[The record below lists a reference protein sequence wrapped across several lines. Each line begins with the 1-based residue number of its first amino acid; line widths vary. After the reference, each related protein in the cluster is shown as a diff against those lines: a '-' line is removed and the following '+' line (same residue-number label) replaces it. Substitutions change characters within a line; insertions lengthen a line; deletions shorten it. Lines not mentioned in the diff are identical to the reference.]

1 MIGMMSFLSS
11 CSKNNTLG
19 GDTNVDFAQVG
30 QTSSVYINVSGTPLP
45 ATSIKVI
52 NNTDGMVTYS
62 ASVNTKA
69 YPADLIKLLLDNLPT
84 ALAYYNPKDFTYS
97 ISPSGQM
104 DLQFKLKITTE
115 GIQNFLVNGEPWT
128 VRYADG
134 VGTKYEV
141 DTKTGETLT
150 AEITEKTGKDDW
162 PYGFYMIK
170 TSKVEYVAPVEDK
183 VINKVS
189 YRVNHKFGLVYIKAE
204 FRNGKVV
211 EVDLL

>member
-1 MIGMMSFLSS
+1 MKRFKQGMIVLIMIGMMSFLSS

-84 ALAYYNPKDFTYS
+84 ALAYYNPKDFDFGKKKAFPMRLQHFFASVNKAITELNWQ
-97 ISPSGQM
+97 PEFDLVSG
-104 DLQFKLKITTE
+104 LKDSF
-115 GIQNFLVNGEPWT
+115 QNDYLVSG
-128 VRYADG
+128 RD
-134 VGTKYEV
+134 K
-141 DTKTGETLT
+141 
-150 AEITEKTGKDDW
+150 AEIDFSVDDQ
-162 PYGFYMIK
+162 ILK
-170 TSKVEYVAPVEDK
+170 S
-183 VINKVS
+183 I
-189 YRVNHKFGLVYIKAE
+189 
-204 FRNGKVV
+204 
-211 EVDLL
+211 